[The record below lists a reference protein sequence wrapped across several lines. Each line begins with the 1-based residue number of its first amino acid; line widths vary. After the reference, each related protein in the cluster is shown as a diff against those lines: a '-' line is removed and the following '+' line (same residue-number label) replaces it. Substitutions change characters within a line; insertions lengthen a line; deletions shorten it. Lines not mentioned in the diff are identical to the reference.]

1 MLSKSF
7 QDLGADID
15 DILVCSSET
24 TTMFTKGNEYI
35 VQQADDGV
43 MFIMTDCGFPAT
55 TSASLFTIGKLREGY
70 PVHPLP
76 ESLCNVTVGVRPYT
90 LCPWLNYAKPSHGE
104 RLSDVDNVCA
114 TATSNNVTRVPL
126 TELSLV

>member
-76 ESLCNVTVGVRPYT
+76 ESLCNDAGDVLPTHEH
-90 LCPWLNYAKPSHGE
+90 PWLPLDETHRSV
-104 RLSDVDNVCA
+104 RLGAHISICT
-114 TATSNNVTRVPL
+114 TATSNNVTRVPP